1 LAGRVARS
9 RRVLDVNANP
19 ATGSLLVSFDADD
32 PIDLIVDGLRVVGLE
47 VVSAVDPALEHVPT
61 HSSGAS
67 LVRHIM
73 GMANTRLHLATKG
86 NIDLR
91 LVVPAMY
98 LILAVRNLARQRGR
112 LRDASWYQLLYWAFD
127 SFVKLHEE
135 AVLQQASKSH
145 GRLVT

>member
-1 LAGRVARS
+1 
-9 RRVLDVNANP
+9 VLDVSANP
-19 ATGSLLVSFDADD
+19 ATGSLLVRFDVDD
-32 PIDLIVDGLRVVGLE
+32 PIDLIVDGLRVAGLE
-47 VVSAVDPALEHVPT
+47 VVSAVEPALERVPT

-67 LVRHIM
+67 LVRNVM
-73 GMANTRLHLATKG
+73 RMANARLHVATGG
-86 NIDLR
+86 NVDLR
-91 LVVPAMY
+91 LIVPALY

-135 AVLQQASKSH
+135 ATMQQASKGH

>member
-1 LAGRVARS
+1 
-9 RRVLDVNANP
+9 VLDVSANP
-19 ATGSLLVSFDADD
+19 ATGSLLVRFDLDD
-32 PIDLIVDGLRVVGLE
+32 PIDLIVDGLRVAGLE
-47 VVSAVDPALEHVPT
+47 VISTVEPALEHVPT

-67 LVRHIM
+67 LVRHVM
-73 GMANTRLHLATKG
+73 RMANARLHVATGG
-86 NIDLR
+86 NVDLR
-91 LVVPAMY
+91 LIVPALY

-135 AVLQQASKSH
+135 ATMQQASKGH